1 MGSLK
6 IQSPYSAHPFSRL
19 YCRHCL
25 GCHPYEPHMIDCR
38 LSLSAMLPH
47 GAVRAQFKNTA
58 SLALA
63 CTTISLADCP
73 LNQRETG
80 SAGFNGEG
88 T

>member
-1 MGSLK
+1 
-6 IQSPYSAHPFSRL
+6 
-19 YCRHCL
+19 
-25 GCHPYEPHMIDCR
+25 MIDCC

-58 SLALA
+58 SLALS

-73 LNQRETG
+73 LNQREIG
-80 SAGFNGEG
+80 SAGFSGEG